1 MSKLLLIDLNKC
13 DACETCEVECAYMYR
28 AKAADHG
35 VLTLRERATFMLV
48 CRRCEEP
55 GCVAACRFDALERLP
70 DGVLERYNLRCVSCK
85 CCTLACPFGTIYPD
99 TVPFYV
105 TQCDYCLSAR
115 GDKPPCAASCS
126 KGAIEYREVDE
137 DEEGVYLI
145 DDKLAV
151 RAPKWE
157 KENV

>member
-1 MSKLLLIDLNKC
+1 MSKRLLIDLNKC
-13 DACETCEVECAYMYR
+13 DACETCEVECSYMYR

-55 GCVAACRFDALERLP
+55 SCVAACRFDALEKQD
-70 DGVLERYNLRCVSCK
+70 DGVLRRYNLRCVSCK
-85 CCTLACPFGTIYPD
+85 CCALACPFGTIYPD

-115 GDKPPCAASCS
+115 GDGPPCVASCS
-126 KGAIEYREVDE
+126 KGAIEYREVNE
-137 DEEGVYLI
+137 DEEGVYLL
-145 DDKLAV
+145 DESLAV
-151 RAPKWE
+151 KASKWE
-157 KENV
+157 KEDV